1 MSPRD
6 YFAYGLHVRSPVLL
20 PFASLCMRSPAASVD
35 VTVRFGAVPA
45 ALRSIH
51 RREGFPEWEVA
62 PGVFLFRRLGVAHY
76 LVTEGREIL
85 VQPLGRDDCEIG
97 RALAGVVWWALLLQ
111 RGIVPL
117 HGSAVAFEEG
127 AGLFLGRSGVGK
139 SSLLGALLRRGHAML
154 ADETVGVAPGCSIRG
169 ASASRLP
176 APSSDSRIQALP
188 CLRPQLHA
196 VTLNALRW
204 RKPPMNEQS
213 YKHLAPVWRFHTSP
227 LPIHAL
233 YLLDVHD
240 RNGIE
245 VETVRGISAI
255 EMLRR
260 QVRFDE
266 GIGRVTKGL
275 AWQKEFL
282 QIMFAMAKQAPVVRV
297 TRSAHSFQIDAL
309 ACRIEEHLREVAR
322 DAPCRGVGI
331 IGDEPDS
338 VPANTTAERTAAG
351 DRSSTARTHRPAGP
365 GAQHADRR

>member
-1 MSPRD
+1 MNMSPRD

-45 ALRSIH
+45 ALHSID
-51 RREGFPEWEVA
+51 RREGFPEWEAA
-62 PGVFLFRRLGVAHY
+62 PGVFLYRSGVAHY

-85 VQPLGRDDCEIG
+85 VQPLGRDDCEID

-127 AGLFLGRSGVGK
+127 AGLFLGRSGIGK

-154 ADETVGVAPGCSIRG
+154 AEETVGVAPGCSIRG

-176 APSSDSRIQALP
+176 GPSSDSRIQALP
-188 CLRPQLHA
+188 AYPRLQLHA
-196 VTLNALRW
+196 DTLNALRW

-213 YKHLAPVWRFHTSP
+213 YKHLAPVRGFHTSP
-227 LPIHAL
+227 LPIRAL

-245 VETVRGISAI
+245 VETVRGLSAI

-260 QVRFDE
+260 QVRFGE

-275 AWQKEFL
+275 AWRKEFL

-297 TRSAHSFQIDAL
+297 TRSAHSFQLDAL
-309 ACRIEEHLREVAR
+309 TCRIEEHLREVAR

-331 IGDEPDS
+331 IGDEQMN
-338 VPANTTAERTAAG
+338 V
-351 DRSSTARTHRPAGP
+351 
-365 GAQHADRR
+365 

>member
-1 MSPRD
+1 M
-6 YFAYGLHVRSPVLL
+6 
-20 PFASLCMRSPAASVD
+20 PAAVH
-35 VTVRFGAVPA
+35 
-45 ALRSIH
+45 SIH
-51 RREGFPEWEVA
+51 RRESFPEWEAA
-62 PGVFLFRRLGVAHY
+62 PGVFLYRRFGVAHY

-97 RALAGVVWWALLLQ
+97 RVLAGVVWWALLLQ

-154 ADETVGVAPGCSIRG
+154 AEETVGVAPGCSIRG
-169 ASASRLP
+169 ASALRLP

-188 CLRPQLHA
+188 AYPRLQLHA
-196 VTLNALRW
+196 DTLNALRW

-213 YKHLAPVWRFHTSP
+213 YKHLAPVRRFHASP
-227 LPIHAL
+227 LPIRAL

-240 RNGIE
+240 RNGIS
-245 VETVRGISAI
+245 VETVRGLSAI

-260 QVRFDE
+260 QVRFGE

-275 AWQKEFL
+275 AWRKEFL
-282 QIMFAMAKQAPVVRV
+282 QVMFAMAKQAPVARV

-309 ACRIEEHLREVAR
+309 ACRIEEHFREVAR
-322 DAPCRGVGI
+322 TPR
-331 IGDEPDS
+331 
-338 VPANTTAERTAAG
+338 AEAWE
-351 DRSSTARTHRPAGP
+351 SSAMSR
-365 GAQHADRR
+365 